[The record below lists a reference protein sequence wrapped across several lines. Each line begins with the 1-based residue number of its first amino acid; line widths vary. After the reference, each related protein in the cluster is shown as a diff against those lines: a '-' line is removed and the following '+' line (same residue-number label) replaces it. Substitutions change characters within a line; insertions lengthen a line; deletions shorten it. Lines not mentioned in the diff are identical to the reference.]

1 MVAAT
6 HQAWLSGNEVE
17 VIWSPFVR
25 VHDVHD
31 GP

>member
-6 HQAWLSGNEVE
+6 HQAALICSEVE
-17 VIWSPFVR
+17 VIWGPFIR
-25 VHDVHD
+25 VPDVHD